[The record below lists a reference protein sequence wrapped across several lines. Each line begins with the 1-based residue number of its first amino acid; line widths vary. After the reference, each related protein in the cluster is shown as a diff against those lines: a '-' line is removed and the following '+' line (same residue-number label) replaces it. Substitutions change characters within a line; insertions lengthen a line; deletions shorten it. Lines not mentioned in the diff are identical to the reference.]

1 MASALTRCSNFGHG
15 FFLLVVASDW
25 RNVTANM
32 SSDSQD
38 NPPGD
43 APAGAPL
50 RSRRWFAD
58 AGMRG
63 FAHRQRMQQMGLRR
77 EDVLAKPCIAIVNT
91 WSDLSPCHAHLRE
104 RAESIK
110 RGVLMAGG
118 TPFELPALSL
128 GEVMV
133 KPTTMLY
140 RNLLALEVEE
150 LLRSHPV
157 DGVVLLAGCDKTT
170 PGTVMGAVSAGLP
183 TIFCAA
189 GPMLNDRHTQRTPS
203 GCETRTVGAGTHTK
217 LFWDEHQAGRL
228 GDAEWVQLEARMT
241 RSPGTC
247 NTMGTASTMTSL
259 VEALGLALPG
269 STAIPAMDAAHVRHA
284 TSCGERIVALVRE
297 GLTPQ
302 KILTRGAFLN
312 AAAVQMALG
321 GSTNAAI
328 HLIAMAGRAGV
339 ALTLDDLDRLGR
351 EVPVL
356 ANLFPSGDRLMEDFH
371 YAGGLPALMNRLQ
384 PWLSLDEHTVTGHT
398 LRHNLQGHDSLDDQ
412 VIRPLE
418 QPVSA
423 SGALA
428 VLRGNL
434 CPDGAVMKASAA
446 SPQFFRHRGR
456 ALVFDGPG
464 EMMARIH
471 DPDLD
476 VDANTVLVLRGG
488 GPVGAPGMPEWG
500 NLPIP
505 KKLLAQGVRDM
516 LRLSDARMSGTHYG
530 SCVLHIS
537 PESAV
542 GGPLALVQTGD
553 EIELDLPARRLTLC
567 VDEAELGRRR
577 AAWQAPATPYTRGFT
592 RLYQQHVTQAHEG
605 CDFDFLQGTAPTPEP
620 PIY

>member
-1 MASALTRCSNFGHG
+1 
-15 FFLLVVASDW
+15 
-25 RNVTANM
+25 
-32 SSDSQD
+32 
-38 NPPGD
+38 
-43 APAGAPL
+43 
-50 RSRRWFAD
+50 
-58 AGMRG
+58 MRG
-63 FAHRQRMQQMGLRR
+63 FAHRQRAQQMGLRR
-77 EDVLAKPCIAIVNT
+77 EDVLSRPCIAIVNT

-104 RAESIK
+104 RAESVK

-118 TPFELPALSL
+118 LPFELPALSL

-133 KPTTMLY
+133 KPTTMIY
-140 RNLLALEVEE
+140 RNLLAIEVEE

-189 GPMLNDRHTQRTPS
+189 GPMLNDRHLRRTPQ
-203 GCETRTVGAGTHTK
+203 GCESRTVGAGTHTR
-217 LFWDEHQAGRL
+217 LFWDELQAGQL
-228 GDAEWVQLEARMT
+228 SADEWVALESRMT

-247 NTMGTASTMTSL
+247 NTMGTASTMTSM

-269 STAIPAMDAAHVRHA
+269 STSIPAMDAAHVRHA
-284 TSCGERIVALVRE
+284 TTCGERIVAMVRE

-302 KILTRGAFLN
+302 RILTRSSFLN
-312 AAAVQMALG
+312 AATVQMALG
-321 GSTNAAI
+321 GSTNAAV

-339 ALTLDDLDRLGR
+339 TLNLDDLDALGR

-356 ANLFPSGDRLMEDFH
+356 ANLFPHGDRLMEDFH
-371 YAGGLPALMNRLQ
+371 YAGGVPALMQRLRGR
-384 PWLSLDEHTVTGHT
+384 LALGELTVSG
-398 LRHNLQGHDSLDDQ
+398 RSVGDNLAGRECLDDE
-412 VIRPLE
+412 VIRPLDR
-418 QPVSA
+418 PVSE

-446 SPQFFRHRGR
+446 SPKFFRHRGR
-456 ALVFDGPG
+456 ALVFDGPAA
-464 EMMARIH
+464 MMAVVN
-471 DPDLD
+471 DPALD
-476 VDANTVLVLRGG
+476 VDEDTVLVLRGG

-505 KKLLAQGVRDM
+505 HKLLARGVRDL

-542 GGPLALVQTGD
+542 GGPLALVRTGD

-567 VDEAELGRRR
+567 VDEAELARRR
-577 AAWQAPATPYTRGFT
+577 AAWRPTPSPYARGFA
-592 RLYQQHVTQAHEG
+592 RLYQQTVTQAHEG
-605 CDFDFLQGTAPTPEP
+605 CDLDFLQGTAPTPEP

>member
-1 MASALTRCSNFGHG
+1 MAPPP
-15 FFLLVVASDW
+15 
-25 RNVTANM
+25 
-32 SSDSQD
+32 QD
-38 NPPGD
+38 FPPPD
-43 APAGAPL
+43 PPL

-63 FAHRQRMQQMGLRR
+63 FAHRQRAQQMGLRR
-77 EDVLAKPCIAIVNT
+77 QDVLDKPCIAIVNT

-104 RAESIK
+104 RAESVK
-110 RGVLMAGG
+110 KGVLMAGG

-140 RNLLALEVEE
+140 RNLLAMEVEE

-189 GPMLNDRHTQRTPS
+189 GPMLNDRHTRRSPQ
-203 GCETRTVGAGTHTK
+203 GCETRTVGAGTHTRM
-217 LFWDEHQAGRL
+217 FWDERQAGSL
-228 GDAEWVQLEARMT
+228 GEAEWVALEQRMT

-247 NTMGTASTMTSL
+247 NTMGTASTMTAL

-284 TSCGERIVALVRE
+284 TTCGERIVAMVRE
-297 GLTPQ
+297 GLVPQ
-302 KILTRGAFLN
+302 RILTRGAFLN
-312 AAAVQMALG
+312 AATVQMALG
-321 GSTNAAI
+321 GSTNAAV

-371 YAGGLPALMNRLQ
+371 YAGGLPALMSRLRER
-384 PWLSLDEHTVTGHT
+384 LHLAERSVSGRSLDEDLAGV
-398 LRHNLQGHDSLDDQ
+398 QVLDDE
-412 VIRPLE
+412 VIRPLDR
-418 QPVSA
+418 PVA
-423 SGALA
+423 DGGALA

-434 CPDGAVMKASAA
+434 CPDGAVMKPSAA
-446 SPQFFRHRGR
+446 GARYRRHRGPAR
-456 ALVFDGPG
+456 VFDGPAD
-464 EMMARIH
+464 MMARIH
-471 DPDLD
+471 DPALD
-476 VDANTVLVLRGG
+476 VDEDTVLVLRGG

-505 KKLLAQGVRDM
+505 NHLLQRGVRDL
-516 LRLSDARMSGTHYG
+516 LRISDARMSGTHYG
-530 SCVLHIS
+530 SCVLHVS

-542 GGPLALVQTGD
+542 GGPLALVQDGD
-553 EIELDLPARRLTLC
+553 LIELDLPARRLTLC
-567 VDEAELGRRR
+567 VDEDTLARRR
-577 AAWQAPATPYTRGFT
+577 AAWQASPSPYTRGYA
-592 RLYQQHVTQAHEG
+592 RLYQQHVTQAHLG
-605 CDFDFLQGTAPTPEP
+605 CDFDFLQGPSPTPEP